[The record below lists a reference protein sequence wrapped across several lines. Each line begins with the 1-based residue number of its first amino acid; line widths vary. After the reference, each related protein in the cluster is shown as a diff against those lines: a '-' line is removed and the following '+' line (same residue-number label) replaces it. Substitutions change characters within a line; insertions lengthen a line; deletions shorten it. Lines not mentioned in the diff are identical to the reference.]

1 MKKIV
6 LMTIFLF
13 SLFMLVGCGL
23 IPEATTQTTTEA
35 ITVDTDTFIDIDT
48 VSELQAM
55 ETTKSYRLT
64 ADINLN
70 GIEWTPI
77 GTFNDAFKGIFDG
90 NGHTISHLTITNQNE
105 DFNGLFGKLSGVVKD
120 LTLTDV
126 LISYET
132 DFLTYAGVVA
142 GYSDGD
148 ITNVNVTG
156 DIDIVNEEA
165 NSYVGLLVGFSE
177 GPLDEQTTTANFEPN
192 QLANN
197 DVAGSIIV
205 DTSQIGFIGGLVGKS
220 YNSQVSSNRV
230 DVDIDITAHDYMI
243 YTGGLIGHNYG
254 GILIGLEEEVDDPYI
269 YIENNAVFATF
280 NIVLD
285 GQDLSLGGLIGY
297 NHYGYHRNNYAQS
310 LVTVTGNLS
319 SMTTINIGAY
329 GGENWGA
336 TIENTVSVSD
346 WSLPSMTEGE
356 LNQGLLIGANFAL
369 DMASGNYVDVA
380 DVDLESQTGVMIFDR
395 NLIDVTFLEDTL
407 SWGQELITKILD

>member
-1 MKKIV
+1 
-6 LMTIFLF
+6 MTIFLF

-269 YIENNAVFATF
+269 YVENNAVFATF